1 MVSDVPLEVADD
13 VLFFWPEEMANRIAP
28 TPIRYIHGTADP
40 VVDPQE
46 AKVLYERSGE
56 PKDLRLIED
65 GIHQLLS
72 PGDSGEDK
80 ANETADLVLEWLEKY
95 LSWKEV

>member
-1 MVSDVPLEVADD
+1 VAAA

-28 TPIRYIHGTADP
+28 TPIRFIHGTADP

-46 AKVLYERSGE
+46 AKVFHEKSGE
-56 PKDLRLIED
+56 PKDLCLIEG

-72 PGDSGEDK
+72 PEDSGEDR
-80 ANETADLVLEWLEKY
+80 ANEAANLVSEWFDKY
-95 LSWKEV
+95 LV